1 MADPQPITFEQMQ
14 KLLQL
19 QAQQLG
25 GIINKSVSKDGSGGA
40 YSAPYSGSYDPYTNS
55 GNLFK
60 DSVTGTINI
69 LGKLGSGTFDASEA
83 LGTVTGIIGKFGSVG
98 ETTAQVVG
106 MLGQGAINANNALNE
121 TARYGMTFG
130 QNIAGFNESVL
141 RANLTIPE
149 FVNIV
154 QQSSRQ
160 IVGLGGSSS
169 ASGKAFLGLLEE
181 FNNNDIGKKLKEA
194 GMAPKELADAM
205 LINAGVMTRANTLD
219 ANARAQAGLSAGKLA
234 EEMNK
239 VADLTGKS
247 RKQQEAELQAI
258 SSRADIQSEIFQRM
272 TIDPNFG
279 TNLTRAADGMSVYG
293 NRAQQAIAEASTEI
307 GIHTP
312 EMINFIASMGPA
324 GDEITKYGNAIKS
337 GIPTEIERQKKV
349 TEEAVAR
356 QMGTKEYQSL
366 MSYQNGSILGVGKD
380 FEQSAKYLQSIR
392 GEQMALAQKQ
402 SEKTGQILSYQD
414 ISIAQ
419 ARDSLIEQGKL
430 SREGKIKDEKTGVE
444 TEDPK
449 AILAK
454 ILNDLNGVGKAA
466 SVETAKMFSGLND
479 KLSTTVSTEF
489 PNFTKGLRDMT
500 NPKFMENMIKGEFD
514 KSVEQVLNKL
524 NIPVAERVPGA
535 RERAVEPPKKDI
547 GSPGTVGSLVENF
560 GQGTLI
566 ETHGREGVL
575 TEQQQLNLVRGSI
588 DTGAKDAFSNVQR
601 TLTAMISAVKP
612 DNTPRDT
619 VKIDSDVL
627 LEKINSIKIPDFTQ
641 PLTQLT
647 EQFSKVTPPDLS
659 NIQEQINT
667 QTENIKFP
675 DLSNIQEQLDRQ
687 TSNIKFPDFGAVF
700 SNLTS
705 RMSQIKLP
713 DFTGPLTELSNQL
726 GTFELPDP
734 IEPNGNG
741 VQDLT
746 SRMETIFK
754 KLAGDFDATIK
765 GPQTLNDFIDR
776 SAVNSEE
783 LNNRLTQIKAPDF
796 SNIPIFKEILNGFTT
811 DRTERENKVEP
822 VQQPVENI
830 ERSRKVESDASLKDV
845 VDHLDQLNKS
855 IMQMV
860 GHTERLTDN
869 TSKQIR
875 VTQSLSN
882 NRFA

>member
-1 MADPQPITFEQMQ
+1 MADPITKDEMRT
-14 KLLQL
+14 LLQD
-19 QAQQLG
+19 QAKMLG
-25 GIINKSVSKDGSGGA
+25 GIINKSVSKDGSSGS
-40 YSAPYSGSYDPYTNS
+40 YSAPYSGSYDPYTSS

-60 DSVTGTINI
+60 DTVTGTIGI
-69 LGKLGSGTFDASEA
+69 LGKFGSGTFDVSEA
-83 LGTVTGIIGKFGSVG
+83 LSTATGIIGKFGSIG
-98 ETTAQVVG
+98 EVAAQAIG
-106 MLGQGAINANNALNE
+106 QLGQGAIHASNALNE

-141 RANLTIPE
+141 KANLTIPE

-160 IVGLGGSSS
+160 IVGLGGGAS
-169 ASGKAFLGLLEE
+169 ASGKAFLNLLEE
-181 FNNNDIGKKLKEA
+181 FNNTDVGKKLKEA

-205 LINAGVMTRANTLD
+205 ILNAGVMTRANTMD
-219 ANARAQAGLSAGKLA
+219 ANARYQAQIATGALA
-234 EEMNK
+234 DEMNK

-247 RKQQEAELQAI
+247 RKQQEAELQAVAQ
-258 SSRADIQSEIFQRM
+258 RADVQAEILQRM

-279 TNLTRAADGMSVYG
+279 PNLMRAADGMSVYG
-293 NRAQQAIAEASTEI
+293 TRAQQAITEASTQI

-324 GDEITKYGNAIKS
+324 GDEITKYGEAIKR
-337 GIPTEIERQKKV
+337 GVPAEIERQKKV

-356 QMGTKEYQSL
+356 QMSTKDYTDL

-380 FEQSAKYLQSIR
+380 FEQSAKYLQAIR
-392 GEQMALAQKQ
+392 GEQIDLAKKQ
-402 SEKTGQILSYQD
+402 SEKTGQIVDYQD

-430 SREGKIKDEKTGVE
+430 SREGKIKDEKTGVV

-489 PNFTKGLRDMT
+489 PNFTKGLRDLT
-500 NPKFMENMIKGEFD
+500 NPKFMENMIKTEFKQSMD
-514 KSVEQVLNKL
+514 DVLNKL
-524 NIPVAERVPGA
+524 KIPVAERVPGA
-535 RERAVEPPKKDI
+535 RERSIEAPKKDV

-612 DNTPRDT
+612 ESKPQDT
-619 VKIDSDVL
+619 VKINSDVL
-627 LEKINSIKIPDFTQ
+627 LEKINSIKIPDLTQ
-641 PLTQLT
+641 PLNQFI
-647 EQFSKVTPPDLS
+647 EQFSNVTPPDLS
-659 NIQEQINT
+659 KVQA
-667 QTENIKFP
+667 
-675 DLSNIQEQLDRQ
+675 QLDTQ
-687 TSNIKFPDFGAVF
+687 TSNIKFPDFGVLF
-700 SNLTS
+700 NDLTS
-705 RMSQIKLP
+705 KMSQIKLP
-713 DFTGPLTELSNQL
+713 DFTGPLTTLSNQI
-726 GTFELPDP
+726 GTFEIPDP
-734 IEPNGNG
+734 IEPNGDG
-741 VQDLT
+741 VRDLT
-746 SRMETIFK
+746 NKMETIFK

-783 LNNRLTQIKAPDF
+783 LNNKLTQIKAPDF
-796 SNIPIFKEILNGFTT
+796 SNIPIFKEILNGFTADRT
-811 DRTERENKVEP
+811 DRETKVEP
-822 VQQPVENI
+822 VQQPKENT
-830 ERSRKVESDASLKDV
+830 ERSRFIESDASLKDV
-845 VDHLDQLNKS
+845 VNGLDQLNKS

-860 GHTERLTDN
+860 GHTEKLTDYG
-869 TSKQIR
+869 SKQIR
-875 VTQSLSN
+875 ATQSLSN